1 MNRTDSLRQA
11 EARWLANYDAG
22 VPRTL
27 APYPEQT
34 LLDYLAGASRE
45 VPGAPALWFKGNTI
59 CWREL
64 EERADAC
71 ASAFEALGLGR
82 GDRVA
87 LVLPNCPQFL
97 IAEYGAWKVGAVVC
111 PLNPIYM
118 EDELRA
124 RLETL
129 KPRFVVTLS
138 AFYERV
144 SAARA
149 GTSVE
154 CVISTNIKEFFPS
167 MLRLAFTLFMERKHG
182 HRARV
187 RGNDLE
193 WSAWLAPHRGK
204 QPVAAP
210 PGPQDD
216 AMILLSGGTTGTP
229 KGVPAWH
236 QSLVITAVQFR
247 EWTKASF
254 RPKEDSILLP
264 LPLFHSYA
272 ACLVQTGFLVGRHPM
287 AMIPNPR
294 DLNDLVKSIH
304 RFRPTLLAGVP
315 TLYNAMLNHPDV
327 KSGKAD
333 FTSLKVCASGSAPLM
348 AETRLRFEAVT
359 GSTITE
365 AYALTESLV
374 AGVSNPVGGVRKS
387 GSVGIPLPDVFVRI
401 VDGDNA
407 TTELA
412 TGEVGEILISG
423 PQIMRGYFDNP
434 GESAEMFIHDDDG
447 RTWLRSADLGYLDED
462 GYLFIVDRKK
472 DLIKANGMQV
482 WPRELEEALA
492 AHPAVAEVGVRG
504 FADAARGEIAVAFV
518 VLRAGMQ
525 ATEQELRAWCKEKLA
540 YFKVPARVVFRRELE
555 KSMIGK
561 VLRRE
566 LKLEPAELAT
576 SG

>member
-1 MNRTDSLRQA
+1 MNSTDS
-11 EARWLANYDAG
+11 ETRWLASYDAG

-27 APYPEQT
+27 APYPDRT
-34 LLDYLAGASRE
+34 LLDYLADASRE
-45 VPGAPALWFKGNTI
+45 VPGATALWFKGQTI

-64 EERADAC
+64 EEAADAC
-71 ASAFEALGLGR
+71 ASAFESLGLGR

-111 PLNPIYM
+111 PLNPIYT
-118 EDELRA
+118 EDELRSK
-124 RLETL
+124 LETL

-138 AFYERV
+138 AFYDRV
-144 SAARA
+144 CAARV
-149 GTSVE
+149 GTTVE
-154 CVISTNIKEFFPS
+154 QVISTSIKEYFPS
-167 MLRLAFTLFMERKHG
+167 LMRLAFTLFMEKKQG
-182 HRARV
+182 HRARI

-193 WSAWLAPHRGK
+193 WGAWLAPYRGK
-204 QPVAAP
+204 QPVAEP

-236 QSLVITAVQFR
+236 QSFVITAVQFR
-247 EWTKASF
+247 EWTKSHF
-254 RPKEDSILLP
+254 REKVDSVLLP

-272 ACLVQTGFLVGRHPM
+272 ACLVQSGYVVGRHPM
-287 AMIPNPR
+287 ALIPNPR

-304 RFRPTLLAGVP
+304 RFRPTLFAGVP
-315 TLYNAMLNHPDV
+315 TLYNALLNHPDV
-327 KSGKAD
+327 RGGKAD

-348 AETRLRFEAVT
+348 AETKRRFEEVT
-359 GSTITE
+359 GAAITE
-365 AYALTESLV
+365 AYALTESLIAGVANPV
-374 AGVSNPVGGVRKS
+374 AGTRKV

-401 VDGDNA
+401 ADGEHA
-407 TTELA
+407 TTELP

-434 GESAEMFIHDDDG
+434 AETAEMFIHDSDG
-447 RTWLRSADLGYLDED
+447 RTWLRTADLGYLDED

-525 ATEQELRAWCKEKLA
+525 ATEQELRAYCKEKLA
-540 YFKVPARVVFRRELE
+540 YFKVPARVVFRRELT

-566 LKLEPAELAT
+566 LKLDPSELAT

>member
-1 MNRTDSLRQA
+1 M
-11 EARWLANYDAG
+11 
-22 VPRTL
+22 
-27 APYPEQT
+27 
-34 LLDYLAGASRE
+34 
-45 VPGAPALWFKGNTI
+45 
-59 CWREL
+59 
-64 EERADAC
+64 
-71 ASAFEALGLGR
+71 
-82 GDRVA
+82 
-87 LVLPNCPQFL
+87 LPNCPQFL

-111 PLNPIYM
+111 PLNPIYT
-118 EDELRA
+118 EEELRSK
-124 RLETL
+124 LETL

-144 SAARA
+144 CAARV
-149 GTSVE
+149 GTTVE
-154 CVISTNIKEFFPS
+154 RVISTNIKEFFPAL
-167 MLRLAFTLFMERKHG
+167 LRIAFTLLRERKDG
-182 HRARV
+182 HRAKI

-193 WSAWLAPHRGK
+193 WGMWLAPHGGRF
-204 QPVAAP
+204 PVAAP

-247 EWTKASF
+247 EWTKARF
-254 RPKEDSILLP
+254 REKQDSICLP

-272 ACLVQTGFLVGRHPM
+272 ACLVQSGYLVGRHPM
-287 AMIPNPR
+287 ALIPNPR

-304 RFRPTLLAGVP
+304 RFRPTLFAGVP
-315 TLYNAMLNHPDV
+315 TLFNALLNHPDV
-327 KSGKAD
+327 KTGKAD
-333 FTSLKVCASGSAPLM
+333 FSSLTVCASGSAPLM
-348 AETRLRFEAVT
+348 AETKRRFEAVT
-359 GSTITE
+359 GATITE

-374 AGVSNPVGGVRKS
+374 GGVANPIEGTQKV
-387 GSVGIPLPDVFVRI
+387 GSVGIPLPDIFVRI
-401 VDGDNA
+401 ADGEHA
-407 TTELA
+407 TTELP

-434 GESAEMFIHDDDG
+434 DETAEMFIVDNDG
-447 RTWLRSADLGYLDED
+447 RRWLRTADLGHLDED

-492 AHPAVAEVGVRG
+492 AHPAVSEVGVRG

-540 YFKVPARVVFRRELE
+540 YFKVPARVVFRRELA
-555 KSMIGK
+555 KSMVGK

-566 LKLEPAELAT
+566 LALEPGEVA
-576 SG
+576 SPG

>member
-1 MNRTDSLRQA
+1 MNRTDL
-11 EARWLANYDAG
+11 EATWLAHYDAG

-27 APYPEQT
+27 APYPERT
-34 LLDYLAGASRE
+34 LLDYLADASRE
-45 VPGAPALWFKGNTI
+45 VPGATALWFKGNTM

-64 EERADAC
+64 EEAADAC
-71 ASAFEALGLGR
+71 ASAFESLGLGR

-87 LVLPNCPQFL
+87 LILPNCPQFL

-111 PLNPIYM
+111 PLNPIYT
-118 EDELRA
+118 EEELRSK
-124 RLETL
+124 LETL

-138 AFYERV
+138 AFYGRV
-144 SAARA
+144 SAARV

-154 CVISTNIKEFFPS
+154 CVISTNIKEHFPS
-167 MLRLAFTLFMERKHG
+167 LMRLAFTLFMEKKHG

-193 WSAWLAPHRGK
+193 WSAWLAPHKGK
-204 QPVAAP
+204 QAVAAP
-210 PGPQDD
+210 PGPEDD

-236 QSLVITAVQFR
+236 QAMVITATQFR
-247 EWTKASF
+247 VWTKDHLT
-254 RPKEDSILLP
+254 EDAARVMLP
-264 LPLFHSYA
+264 LPLFHSYG
-272 ACLVQTGFLVGRHPM
+272 ACFVQAGYLIGRHPL
-287 AMIPNPR
+287 ALVPNPR
-294 DLNDLVKSIH
+294 DLDDLVKSIH
-304 RFRPTLLAGVP
+304 RFKPELFAGVP
-315 TLYNAMLNHPDV
+315 TLYNALLNHRDV

-333 FTSLKVCASGSAPLM
+333 FSSLKICVSGSAPLM
-348 AETRLRFEAVT
+348 AETKRRFEEVT
-359 GSTITE
+359 GAAITE
-365 AYALTESLV
+365 GYALTESLI
-374 AGVSNPVGGVRKS
+374 AGIANPIGGTRKV

-401 VDGDNA
+401 ADVEHEK
-407 TTELA
+407 TELP

-423 PQIMRGYFDNP
+423 LQVMRGYFDNP
-434 GESAEMFIHDDDG
+434 AETAEMFIHDDDG
-447 RTWLRSADLGYLDED
+447 RRWLRTADLGYLDED

-482 WPRELEEALA
+482 WPRELEEAIA

-518 VLRAGMQ
+518 VLRSGMD

-540 YFKVPARVVFRRELE
+540 YFKVPARVVFRRELA

-566 LKLEPAELAT
+566 LALEPGELALP
-576 SG
+576 G